1 MKETHK
7 PFVLDYGAQK
17 DILFT
22 EMGTA
27 TVYRKKDV
35 ETNVFYLISV
45 DKLWYEPV
53 VGFQQYRRPSGMCK
67 VHKKERMGFP
77 EDPEYINRHR
87 YARHLEKH
95 TSIIQKCVGLLKQFR
110 G

>member
-1 MKETHK
+1 MKETPK
-7 PFVLDYGAQK
+7 PFVLDYGAQR
-17 DILFT
+17 DILFK

-35 ETNVFYLISV
+35 KTNVFYLVSV
-45 DKLWYEPV
+45 DKTWYEPV
-53 VGFQQYRRPSGMCK
+53 VGFQQYRRPSGVSK
-67 VHKKERMGFP
+67 THKKESRGFP
-77 EDPEYINRHR
+77 EDPEYINRYR

-95 TSIIQKCVGLLKQFR
+95 TSIIQKCAKLLKQFR